1 MFFNED
7 FLQYVWKFRLF
18 DWSNLQTTDGER
30 VEVVSP
36 GLQNTDAGP
45 DFQQAKIKIG
55 DTLWAGNAEVHLTS
69 SDWKRHGHPTDK
81 AYENVILHV
90 VYRDDEPVTRA
101 DGSKIPTIVLQERI
115 APELQARY
123 QKLLFGEQQVIP
135 CEKTIGT
142 LDGIIIHNWLTRVL
156 VERLHK
162 RSVAVLKTLDVNRG
176 DWEETFYQYLA
187 ANFGF
192 KTNALPFELLA
203 RSLPQ
208 LILAK
213 HKNNPLQIEA
223 LIFGQ
228 AGFLEDEFTDEYPLS
243 LQKEYHFLQK
253 KYGLK
258 PIEKHLWKFL
268 RLRPSNFP
276 TIRLAQFA
284 ALINRSNHL
293 FSKVLDIEDPKKY
306 RDIFTNIR
314 VNPYWNDHYL
324 FDKKSKAA
332 SKNLG
337 RASVDVLILNTLVL
351 ILFAYGNS
359 LKLERYVDRSLA
371 LLEFIPAEQNNIVES
386 FVTLGIKA
394 NTAYQTQALLELK
407 NSYCNHKKCLQC
419 GVGNKILNLA

>member
-18 DWSNLQTTDGER
+18 DWNNLQTTDGEN
-30 VEVVSP
+30 VEIISP

-45 DFQQAKIKIG
+45 DFQNVKIKIG
-55 DTLWAGNAEVHLTS
+55 DTLWAGNAEVHLVS
-69 SDWKRHGHPTDK
+69 SDWQRHGHPADK
-81 AYENVILHV
+81 AYENVVLHV
-90 VYRDDEPVTRA
+90 VYRDDEPVTRT
-101 DGSKIPTIVLQERI
+101 DGSRIPTIVLLDRI
-115 APELQARY
+115 APELQQRY
-123 QKLLFGEQQVIP
+123 QNLIFGEQQVIA

-142 LDGIIIHNWLTRVL
+142 LDGMVIHNWLTRVL
-156 VERLHK
+156 VERLQK
-162 RSVAVLKTLDVNRG
+162 RSIAVLKTLDNNRG

-228 AGFLEDEFTDEYPLS
+228 AGFLEGELVDDYPLS
-243 LQKEYHFLQK
+243 LQKEYQFLQK
-253 KYGLK
+253 KYKLI
-258 PIEKHLWKFL
+258 PIDRHLWKFL
-268 RLRPSNFP
+268 RMRPSNFP

-293 FSKVLDIEDPKKY
+293 FSKVLDITDAKKL
-306 RDIFTNIR
+306 RELFVDIE
-314 VNPYWNDHYL
+314 VNPYWENHYQ
-324 FDKKSKAA
+324 FDKEAKPG

-337 RASVDVLILNTLVL
+337 KSSVDVLILNSLVV

-359 LKLERYVDRSLA
+359 LQLERYVDRSLQ
-371 LLEFIPAEQNNIVES
+371 LLEAIPAEQNNIITD
-386 FVTLGIKA
+386 FVNMGLKA
-394 NTAYQTQALLELK
+394 KTAYETQALLELR
-407 NSYCNHKKCLQC
+407 NFYCNHKKCLQC
-419 GVGNKILNLA
+419 GVGNKILKIA